1 MRGKHILTVL
11 NFIGE
16 GVSSYMELSEAIL
29 RGGYGGKRID
39 SELSKIKKRN
49 KLSRGLANEKKRLS
63 SLLFK
68 LKRDKILAVDSESK
82 RFYLTTRGENKLLE
96 LNNLFSDCSLSRNYP
111 VSEEGG
117 YKIVIFDIP
126 ERLSCQRIWLRSVL
140 TNLGF
145 KMLQKSVWI
154 GDNKI
159 PKELIKDFSKL
170 KLLDYIEI
178 FEVVKR
184 GSLKIEER
192 E

>member
-68 LKRDKILAVDSESK
+68 LKRDKILSVDSESK

-154 GDNKI
+154 GRKKL
-159 PKELIKDFSKL
+159 PSKFMEDIHDL
-170 KLLDYIEI
+170 KLLPYVEI
-178 FEVVKR
+178 FSVIKT
-184 GSLKIEER
+184 GSIQSDEKI
-192 E
+192 

>member
-1 MRGKHILTVL
+1 
-11 NFIGE
+11 
-16 GVSSYMELSEAIL
+16 
-29 RGGYGGKRID
+29 
-39 SELSKIKKRN
+39 
-49 KLSRGLANEKKRLS
+49 
-63 SLLFK
+63 
-68 LKRDKILAVDSESK
+68 LKRDKILSVDSESK